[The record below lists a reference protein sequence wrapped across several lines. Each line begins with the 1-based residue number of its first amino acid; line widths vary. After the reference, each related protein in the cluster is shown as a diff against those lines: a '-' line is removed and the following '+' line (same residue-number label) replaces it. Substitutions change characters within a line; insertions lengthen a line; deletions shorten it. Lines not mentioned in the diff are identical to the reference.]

1 MPRQK
6 DHLEKAKHNE
16 SFVASFDLDST
27 PFLDWAITGMFYSA
41 LHYVE
46 AYFAKQG
53 YHSALHR
60 TRDSTIQRDGNIRYL
75 FYAYSELKNFS
86 INARY
91 SLKKFKASDVRL
103 TLQPHLDSVKK
114 TIIPLLTSLG

>member
-6 DHLEKAKHNE
+6 DHLEKARHNE
-16 SFVASFDLDST
+16 SFVASFDISST

-41 LHYVE
+41 LHYLE

-53 YHSALHR
+53 YHSPDHR
-60 TRDSTIQRDGNIRYL
+60 TRDSTIQRDGNIRHL
-75 FYAYSELKNFS
+75 FVAYSELKNFS

-91 SLKKFKASDVRL
+91 SLKQFKASDVTA
-103 TLQPHLDSVKK
+103 TLQPHLELVKR
-114 TIIPLLTSLG
+114 TAISLL